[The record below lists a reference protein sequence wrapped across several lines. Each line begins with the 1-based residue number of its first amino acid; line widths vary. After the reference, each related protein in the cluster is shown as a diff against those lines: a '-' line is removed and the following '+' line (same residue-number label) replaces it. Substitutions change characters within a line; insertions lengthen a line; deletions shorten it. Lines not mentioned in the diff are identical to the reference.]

1 VQRYEYSIE
10 NPKKNDFSVL
20 WWLKISNFAPFFE
33 ILCKNLM
40 RFLNKYLVVVGT
52 MLFLVSCHQRQER
65 VVTPYGSVLD
75 SVEVTED
82 FDLPDI
88 QTNGEL
94 IMATV
99 SGPETYYDYHGRQLG
114 TQYLI
119 CQHFADSLGVR
130 LRIDVCRDSVE
141 LRRRLDEGEAD
152 LVAWPTPGEIEVGAE
167 KPELAEELALWY
179 HPDRIAAAKKEE
191 QDLLTVKKVRRRI
204 FSPMLDKRGGI
215 ISHYDQYFIAYS
227 RDIRWDW
234 RLLAAQ
240 CYQESTFDPK
250 AVSFAGAKGLMQ
262 IMPGTADHL
271 GVSRS
276 RLYEPEANIAAA
288 TKYIA
293 ELQRT
298 FADIGDH
305 YERTNFVLASYNGGA
320 HHIRDAMALAKRDG
334 KNNHRWGE
342 VAPYVLKLAQPK
354 YYNDPLVKYG
364 YMRGSETVDYVS
376 KIRQRFAG
384 YQGVKSPHMGFHVS
398 KPRKADQRKKKYD
411 LQN

>member
-1 VQRYEYSIE
+1 MQRYEYSVE

-40 RFLNKYLVVVGT
+40 RFLNKYLVVAGT

-82 FDLPDI
+82 FDLADI

-130 LRIDVCRDSVE
+130 LRIDVCRDSAE
-141 LRRRLDEGEAD
+141 LKRRLDEGEAD
-152 LVAWPTPGEIEVGAE
+152 IVAWPTPGEIEVGAE
-167 KPELAEELALWY
+167 KPELAEELAQWY

-191 QDLLTVKKVRRRI
+191 QDLLTVKKVKRRI

-215 ISHYDQYFIAYS
+215 ISHYDQFFIAYS

-276 RLYEPEANIAAA
+276 RLYEPETNIAAA

-334 KNNHRWGE
+334 KNSHRWSE

-384 YQGVKSPHMGFHVS
+384 YQGVKSPHAGFHPS

-411 LQN
+411 L

>member
-1 VQRYEYSIE
+1 
-10 NPKKNDFSVL
+10 
-20 WWLKISNFAPFFE
+20 
-33 ILCKNLM
+33 M
-40 RFLNKYLVVVGT
+40 RFLNKYLVVVGA
-52 MLFLVSCHQRQER
+52 MLLLVSCHQRQER

-130 LRIDVCRDSVE
+130 LRIDVCRDSAE
-141 LRRRLDEGEAD
+141 LRRRLAEGEAD

-191 QDLLTVKKVRRRI
+191 QNLLTVKKVRRRI

-215 ISHYDQYFIAYS
+215 ISHYDQFFIAYS

-293 ELQRT
+293 KLQRT

>member
-1 VQRYEYSIE
+1 M
-10 NPKKNDFSVL
+10 L

-40 RFLNKYLVVVGT
+40 RFLNKYLVVVGA
-52 MLFLVSCHQRQER
+52 MLLLVSCHQRQER

-130 LRIDVCRDSVE
+130 LRIDVCRDSAE

-179 HPDRIAAAKKEE
+179 HPDHIAAAKKEE
-191 QDLLTVKKVRRRI
+191 QELLTVKKVRRRI

>member
-1 VQRYEYSIE
+1 M
-10 NPKKNDFSVL
+10 L

-40 RFLNKYLVVVGT
+40 RFLNKYLVVVGA
-52 MLFLVSCHQRQER
+52 MLLLVSCHQRQER

-130 LRIDVCRDSVE
+130 LRIDVCRDSAE
-141 LRRRLDEGEAD
+141 LRRRLAEGEAD

-191 QDLLTVKKVRRRI
+191 QNLLTVKKVRRRI

-293 ELQRT
+293 KLQRT

-411 LQN
+411 LRN

>member
-1 VQRYEYSIE
+1 
-10 NPKKNDFSVL
+10 
-20 WWLKISNFAPFFE
+20 
-33 ILCKNLM
+33 M
-40 RFLNKYLVVVGT
+40 RFLNKYLIVVEAV
-52 MLFLVSCHQRQER
+52 LLLVSCRQRQER

-130 LRIDVCRDSVE
+130 LRIDVCRDSAE

>member
-1 VQRYEYSIE
+1 
-10 NPKKNDFSVL
+10 
-20 WWLKISNFAPFFE
+20 
-33 ILCKNLM
+33 M
-40 RFLNKYLVVVGT
+40 RFLNKYLVVVGA
-52 MLFLVSCHQRQER
+52 MLLLVSCHQRQER

-215 ISHYDQYFIAYS
+215 ISHYDQFFIAYS

>member
-1 VQRYEYSIE
+1 M
-10 NPKKNDFSVL
+10 L

-40 RFLNKYLVVVGT
+40 RFLNKYLVVVGA
-52 MLFLVSCHQRQER
+52 MLLLVSCHQRQER

-130 LRIDVCRDSVE
+130 LRIDVCRDSAE

-384 YQGVKSPHMGFHVS
+384 YQGVKSPHMGFHSS